1 MPLRHF
7 EQGDEM
13 TGPHTTN
20 APAQPR
26 DDEGLFAIMFAS
38 RGRGARAAFTLT
50 ELLVV
55 LIIIALLSTM
65 LLSGLLSARES
76 QRAAKTAATVR
87 KLSEIILPYYEQYE
101 DRRPSLPSISGLS
114 RNSVEA
120 LRRIAIRRLMT
131 LELPERE
138 RDVPDAPGNTAQA
151 MVYGRYSVP
160 ATAINA
166 PPSSGPFILTEVP
179 PATRRYADLI
189 AMAVSGGAS
198 VNSSELLYLI
208 VSRGPVADPDVVSH
222 FRDDEV
228 RDLDGDG
235 LLEFADG
242 WNRPI
247 GFLRWPVCFA
257 SPVQPIDGTRVG
269 IDTLISTRGHRLV
282 PLVYSA
288 GSDGSYDVFGL
299 PGGRKPD
306 GSADPAFNYGA
317 ANCHYDPFQY
327 VTGGGS
333 PENGVMN
340 CLPAQSLAQSVVLQ
354 PSSAAGDLTF
364 IAQRLGSGASPP
376 QDAFQGVGSERDL
389 DGDGVIGSLDN
400 IHNHDLSR

>member
-1 MPLRHF
+1 MPLPHSTLGDLMARADIMNCTTR
-7 EQGDEM
+7 QGIYGPLAM
-13 TGPHTTN
+13 ACRTG
-20 APAQPR
+20 
-26 DDEGLFAIMFAS
+26 
-38 RGRGARAAFTLT
+38 GRRTRAAFTLT

-55 LIIIALLSTM
+55 LIIVALLSTM

-114 RNSVEA
+114 RNSVEE

-138 RDVPDAPGNTAQA
+138 LDVPDAPGSIAQA
-151 MVYGRYSVP
+151 MSYGRHVVP
-160 ATAINA
+160 AAAISA
-166 PPSSGPFILTEVP
+166 PSSMGPFVLAEVP
-179 PATRRYADLI
+179 PAARRYADVI
-189 AMAVSGGAS
+189 AQAVSGGAK

-208 VSRGPVADPDVVSH
+208 ISRGPVADPDVVAH

-235 LLEFADG
+235 LLEFVDG
-242 WNRPI
+242 WNRPV

-282 PLVYSA
+282 PLIYSA

-299 PGGRKPD
+299 PGG
-306 GSADPAFNYGA
+306 GADPAFAYA
-317 ANCHYDPFQY
+317 APNCHYDPFHY
-327 VTGGGS
+327 VTGGGR
-333 PENGVMN
+333 PEDGVMN
-340 CLPAQSLAQSVVLQ
+340 CLPAQALAQSVVLQ

-364 IAQRLGSGASPP
+364 IAQRLGNTGSLP
-376 QDAFQGVGSERDL
+376 QGAFQGIGSERDL

>member
-1 MPLRHF
+1 
-7 EQGDEM
+7 M
-13 TGPHTTN
+13 TN
-20 APAQPR
+20 DAVPR
-26 DDEGLFAIMFAS
+26 LDATGLVAS
-38 RGRGARAAFTLT
+38 MNGRRGRAAFTLT

-65 LLSGLLSARES
+65 ILSGLLSARES

-101 DRRPSLPSISGLS
+101 DRRPALPSISGLS
-114 RNSVEA
+114 RNSVEE

-138 RDVPDAPGNTAQA
+138 RDVPDAPANVAQA
-151 MVYGRYSVP
+151 ATYGNYWVP
-160 ATAINA
+160 ASAIQA
-166 PPSSGPFILTEVP
+166 PPTTGPFLLAEVP
-179 PATRRYADLI
+179 PATRRYADVI
-189 AMAVSGGAS
+189 ALAVSGGAS

-208 VSRGPVADPDVVSH
+208 VSRGPAADPDVVSH

-257 SPVQPIDGTRVG
+257 SPVQPIDGTRIG
-269 IDTLISTRGHRLV
+269 IDTLISTRGHLLV
-282 PLVYSA
+282 PLIYSA

-306 GSADPAFNYGA
+306 GSADPAFHYGA